1 MSSYCLSTIG
11 YTVTVLSLI
20 RDPFSNDATLQVILT
35 PTYSNTS
42 VSLSNMQEYLDI
54 TSQTN
59 IGNIFTLNLKI
70 KKEIS

>member
-54 TSQTN
+54 TSQTT